1 MKSLALNVE
10 AMIEVYLHDYKIFE
24 KHKDATKVQGIVL
37 DKSYDLVHEKKC
49 LTSKN
54 EPHLHLYFVDGGFI
68 FVLSR
73 SLSLYPHFTY
83 HKEVIPR
90 AHDT

>member
-49 LTSKN
+49 LTSK
-54 EPHLHLYFVDGGFI
+54 
-68 FVLSR
+68 
-73 SLSLYPHFTY
+73 HF
-83 HKEVIPR
+83 
-90 AHDT
+90 